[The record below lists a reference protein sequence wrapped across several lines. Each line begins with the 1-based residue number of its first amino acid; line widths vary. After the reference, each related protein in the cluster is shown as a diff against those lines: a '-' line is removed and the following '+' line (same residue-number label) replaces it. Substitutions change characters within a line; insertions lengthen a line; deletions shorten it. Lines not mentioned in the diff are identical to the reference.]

1 MYEYF
6 RVGPQVL
13 ANVGDMYPR
22 FLCWLPKYCLSMPS
36 KRSLQIWRM
45 VIDNLIVNDV
55 RFFFFGE
62 IFCLVKGFF
71 LCCFLFVLCGL
82 VFHSGFFVIFRCL

>member
-1 MYEYF
+1 MCEYF

-36 KRSLQIWRM
+36 KRSLQIWRL
-45 VIDNLIVNDV
+45 VIDNFIVNDV
-55 RFFFFGE
+55 RFFFFW
-62 IFCLVKGFF
+62 
-71 LCCFLFVLCGL
+71 
-82 VFHSGFFVIFRCL
+82 

>member
-1 MYEYF
+1 
-6 RVGPQVL
+6 
-13 ANVGDMYPR
+13 
-22 FLCWLPKYCLSMPS
+22 
-36 KRSLQIWRM
+36 M

-71 LCCFLFVLCGL
+71 FCVVFFLCYV
-82 VFHSGFFVIFRCL
+82 VWFFILGSL